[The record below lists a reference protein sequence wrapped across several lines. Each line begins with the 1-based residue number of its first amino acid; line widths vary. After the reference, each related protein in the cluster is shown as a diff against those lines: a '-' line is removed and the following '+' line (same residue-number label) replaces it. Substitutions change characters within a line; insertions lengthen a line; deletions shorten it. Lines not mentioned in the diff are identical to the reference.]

1 MTRFTRRAGIAVAA
15 AALALSGCVASQP
28 TQSVAPSG
36 GTGSVAPGLPPAVAQ
51 SGTIRIGTSPDFP
64 PMGFKDPKDTSKTIG
79 ADIDLM
85 NAIGAKLGVKVEI
98 VESPFDQLLNSVAT
112 GRVDVV
118 MSGISDTVDRQK
130 SATFVDYF
138 NSQGRFYTIA
148 GKESAFTEADSICGK
163 KVAVSSKTDFYD
175 QIAVLSKEV
184 CESKGKPAI
193 ERLGT
198 DSGAAARLQIEQ
210 GRADL
215 AVQAGENL
223 AYLESTD
230 PGKFKVVLAPLPGT
244 PFGAVVKKDDM
255 ALANALLQ
263 AFKDIQASGEY
274 EQILKK
280 WGLQDG
286 AMEPVIN
293 GTK

>member
-1 MTRFTRRAGIAVAA
+1 MMKNTRRAVAGAVLAA
-15 AALALSGCVASQP
+15 FALSGCVMSQSAP
-28 TQSVAPSG
+28 SAAPSG
-36 GTGSVAPGLPPAVAQ
+36 SAGAPDGLPAAIAQ
-51 SGTIRIGTSPDFP
+51 SGKIRIGTSPDFP
-64 PMGFKDPKDTSKTIG
+64 PMEFKDPKNTAVTIG

-85 NAIGAKLGVKVEI
+85 NALAAKLGVKVEV

-118 MSGISDTVDRQK
+118 MSGISDTLDRQK

-138 NSQGRFYTIA
+138 NSQGRFYTTA
-148 GKESAFTEADSICGK
+148 AKAAPFTSQETICGK
-163 KVAVSSKTDFYD
+163 KVAVSSKTDYYD
-175 QIAVLSKEV
+175 QIEVLSKDL

-210 GRADL
+210 DRADL
-215 AVQAGENL
+215 AVQGGENL
-223 AYLESTD
+223 AYLDSTD
-230 PGKFKVVLAPLPGT
+230 PGKFKVVLDALPGT

-255 ALANALLQ
+255 QLANALLK
-263 AFKDIQASGEY
+263 AFQDIQASGEY
-274 EQILKK
+274 DTILKK
-280 WGLQDG
+280 WKLDYGK
-286 AMEPVIN
+286 MEPVIN